1 MKSPLNSYRIQ
12 KPLAA
17 LRAAG
22 HRGLTPLELNQ
33 QCGSTRAS
41 SDLSELR
48 QNGFNIEKTFDGTTE
63 AGRKVWRY
71 VLQETNSAF
80 EPVK

>member
-1 MKSPLNSYRIQ
+1 MKSPLASSRIQ

-22 HRGLTPLELNQ
+22 LRGLTPIEINA
-33 QCGSTRAS
+33 QCGSTRAT
-41 SDLSELR
+41 SDLSELK
-48 QNGFNIEKTFDGTTE
+48 QWGFNIEKTFDGTTE

-71 VLQETNSAF
+71 VLIEEN
-80 EPVK
+80 PKP